1 MSYIIYIIYM
11 YIYIYIINIINH
23 IHHISYIYII
33 YHIYDIYLYHIYTD
47 KYLYHAYHIYIY
59 HISNISYISHIFV
72 LSVSLYH
79 YLSIHILMTL
89 QYSDV
94 SESTLWNLGTT
105 VEMSTFE
112 AGKKSVKLS
121 SAEIFLKANGVA
133 ELTNHKWPE
142 LSIAASLI
150 YLDATCLTIFLN
162 WWTFEPSDGSAL
174 TEPRSYKVHS

>member
-1 MSYIIYIIYM
+1 M
-11 YIYIYIINIINH
+11 IYIYIIYIHIN
-23 IHHISYIYII
+23 IYIM
-33 YHIYDIYLYHIYTD
+33 HI
-47 KYLYHAYHIYIY
+47 IYIY

-133 ELTNHKWPE
+133 ELTNHK
-142 LSIAASLI
+142 
-150 YLDATCLTIFLN
+150 
-162 WWTFEPSDGSAL
+162 
-174 TEPRSYKVHS
+174 

>member
-1 MSYIIYIIYM
+1 MFSKTSVSILILKKNIYIYKYKCHISYIS
-11 YIYIYIINIINH
+11 YIYIYIYHKYHKSYTSYII
-23 IHHISYIYII
+23 YIYII
-33 YHIYDIYLYHIYTD
+33 YHIYDIYLYHIYTY

-133 ELTNHKWPE
+133 ELTNHK
-142 LSIAASLI
+142 
-150 YLDATCLTIFLN
+150 
-162 WWTFEPSDGSAL
+162 
-174 TEPRSYKVHS
+174 